1 MFKRY
6 ARSHTFTHCRT
17 LSVFF
22 LFIVITGPYT
32 ETTITGPTKIKG
44 NEIVIAGG
52 FQE

>member
-1 MFKRY
+1 MPDLI
-6 ARSHTFTHCRT
+6 
-17 LSVFF
+17 LSPIVGPSLVF

-44 NEIVIAGG
+44 NEVVIAGG